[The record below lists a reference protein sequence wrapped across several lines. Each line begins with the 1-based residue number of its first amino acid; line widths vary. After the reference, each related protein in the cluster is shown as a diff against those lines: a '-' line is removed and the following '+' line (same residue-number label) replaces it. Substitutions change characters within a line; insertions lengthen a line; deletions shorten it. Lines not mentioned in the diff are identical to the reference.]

1 MKAMFAAL
9 AVAIWMTG
17 WIAGAPAADAQGVRI
32 APFDEAE
39 IDPEFQTYRA
49 RLLEA
54 IVTRDLDA
62 VLAAAHPEV
71 LLDYG
76 GGAGRG
82 ELRAR
87 LLADP
92 ETMGEEYWFA
102 ADRLRE
108 EFWAELE
115 AVLRLGGVFSA
126 GGTEF
131 TAPYIWVMEPPA
143 DLDAFDAMW
152 ITGED
157 VPLLDRP
164 SRWGKELGRL
174 HWDVVA
180 YMGGAEGT
188 PYEGVELA
196 NGSQGFVPREYVRSF
211 VGYRAIFQR
220 RQGEWQMTVFIAGD

>member
-1 MKAMFAAL
+1 MIRLLMPL
-9 AVAIWMTG
+9 AVAVLL
-17 WIAGAPAADAQGVRI
+17 AGAQAPVAQSMRV

-39 IDPEFQTYRA
+39 VDPAFEAYRA

-54 IVTRDLDA
+54 IVARDVEA
-62 VLAAAHPEV
+62 VLAAAHPEI

-76 GGAGRG
+76 GGAGRE

-87 LLADP
+87 LLVDP
-92 ETMGEEYWFA
+92 ETLGDGYWHE

-115 AVLRLGGVFSA
+115 SVLRLGGIFSA

-131 TAPYIWVMEPPA
+131 TAPYIWSLEPPE
-143 DLDAFDAMW
+143 DMDAFDMMW
-152 ITGED
+152 VTGED

-164 SRWGKELGRL
+164 IRWGRELGRL
-174 HWDVVA
+174 HWDVVS

-188 PYEGVELA
+188 PYDGVELA
-196 NGSQGFVPREYVRSF
+196 NGTQGYVPREYVRPY

-220 RQGEWQMTVFIAGD
+220 RQGVWQMTVFIAGD